1 MIRRLA
7 LAAFVLLIHTSL
19 LAQDSLGAVIEFY
32 GAVQS
37 VNETALVIN
46 GQIVDIQSAQVTTPL
61 VVGVTVRVTATY
73 ADDGSLTAQTVEAF
87 PPGVIPG
94 IVVISGAIT
103 GITDSTI
110 TIQGHAID
118 TTDAV
123 VTGTPA
129 LGQAA
134 TVYAVASATD
144 SWQARV
150 VIVHDAM
157 PAPIETP
164 EAAAPI
170 ATPEI
175 VPPTATS
182 TVAAPVSTPEIVAP
196 VQTAEVGEDFRVEGT
211 LQAFDA
217 NSITVDGDRYFY
229 GSARIDGTLRVG
241 ARVRL
246 EIRVLSSGEWIVEEV
261 RIRD

>member
-7 LAAFVLLIHTSL
+7 LAAFVLLIHTFL
-19 LAQDSLGAVIEFY
+19 LAQDSPGAVIGFY

-37 VNETALVIN
+37 VNATALVIN

-61 VVGVTVRVTATY
+61 AIGVTVRITATY
-73 ADDGSLTAQTVEAF
+73 AGDGSLTAQTVEAL
-87 PPGVIPG
+87 PPGFIPG

-103 GITDSTI
+103 DIADSTI
-110 TIQGHAID
+110 TIQGHTIVMS
-118 TTDAV
+118 DAV
-123 VTGTPA
+123 VSGAPA
-129 LGQAA
+129 LGQEA
-134 TVYAVASATD
+134 TVYAVADATD

-150 VIVHDAM
+150 VIAHDAA

-164 EAAAPI
+164 EI
-170 ATPEI
+170 A
-175 VPPTATS
+175 PPTATS
-182 TVAAPVSTPEIVAP
+182 TIAAPISTPEVVAP

-246 EIRVLSSGEWIVEEV
+246 EIRVLSSDEWIVEEV